1 MAKHTAVECLVA
13 VARHHGLDL
22 SADRLVHDFALGEE
36 EPATDIL
43 TRMAQQCGLAARPM
57 RLDWDRI
64 AAQAPTIFPLILRLS
79 NGNSVVA
86 LGFAPGTAAS
96 GDVDQAA
103 AGSPAADR
111 ATMAG
116 LIVAD
121 PLADGAKH
129 LPVSRAQLEA
139 VWSGEAVLMRRE
151 YAITDADQPFG
162 LRWFVPE
169 LLRQK
174 SLLRD
179 VIIAALTLHL
189 VALALP
195 IYFQIVID
203 KALTHQSYSTLYVL
217 SLGAVLCV
225 LFEAAFGFVRQYLL
239 LYASNRIDLRVSTRI
254 FAHLLSLPVA
264 FFERIPAGVLVQHM
278 QQARKVRE
286 FLTGKLLLT
295 LLEASALLV
304 FIPVLLLYSGR
315 LTAILLFFC
324 LLITAVIALVIVPFR
339 ARLQRLYQAEAT
351 RQSLLVEAIHG
362 MGTVKALALE
372 PRQRSA
378 WEERTAQAIEL
389 QFGVGKLSAVAQTA
403 TSLLEKLMLV
413 ALIVVGAG
421 DVFDGSLS
429 VGALVA
435 FQMLSNRVSRPL
447 VQLVS
452 LIHEYQETALSL
464 RMLGEVMN
472 RPPEHGTGRGLRP
485 DLKGAIEFDHVMFS
499 YRPEQ
504 RAVDGVSFSIMPGTM
519 VGIVGRSG
527 SGKTTVARLIQGL
540 YAVQDGVIRLDGINA
555 REIDPQH
562 LRSRIGVVLQETF
575 LFKGTVRENI
585 AMSRPDASVEQ
596 VVAAARMAGAL
607 EFIERL
613 PQGLDTPLEE
623 GATNLSGGQKQRLA
637 IARAL
642 LREPRIL
649 VFDEA
654 TSALDPESET
664 IVHDNLAGIARG
676 RTIVMITHRLSSLTQ
691 ADTILVMDRGRI
703 IASGRHSEL
712 LAVPGLYQDLWRQ
725 QTRFVR

>member
-1 MAKHTAVECLVA
+1 M
-13 VARHHGLDL
+13 
-22 SADRLVHDFALGEE
+22 
-36 EPATDIL
+36 
-43 TRMAQQCGLAARPM
+43 
-57 RLDWDRI
+57 
-64 AAQAPTIFPLILRLS
+64 
-79 NGNSVVA
+79 
-86 LGFAPGTAAS
+86 
-96 GDVDQAA
+96 
-103 AGSPAADR
+103 
-111 ATMAG
+111 
-116 LIVAD
+116 
-121 PLADGAKH
+121 
-129 LPVSRAQLEA
+129 
-139 VWSGEAVLMRRE
+139 
-151 YAITDADQPFG
+151 
-162 LRWFVPE
+162 
-169 LLRQK
+169 
-174 SLLRD
+174 
-179 VIIAALTLHL
+179 
-189 VALALP
+189 
-195 IYFQIVID
+195 
-203 KALTHQSYSTLYVL
+203 
-217 SLGAVLCV
+217 
-225 LFEAAFGFVRQYLL
+225 
-239 LYASNRIDLRVSTRI
+239 
-254 FAHLLSLPVA
+254 
-264 FFERIPAGVLVQHM
+264 
-278 QQARKVRE
+278 
-286 FLTGKLLLT
+286 
-295 LLEASALLV
+295 
-304 FIPVLLLYSGR
+304 
-315 LTAILLFFC
+315 
-324 LLITAVIALVIVPFR
+324 
-339 ARLQRLYQAEAT
+339 
-351 RQSLLVEAIHG
+351 
-362 MGTVKALALE
+362 
-372 PRQRSA
+372 
-378 WEERTAQAIEL
+378 
-389 QFGVGKLSAVAQTA
+389 
-403 TSLLEKLMLV
+403 
-413 ALIVVGAG
+413 
-421 DVFDGSLS
+421 
-429 VGALVA
+429 
-435 FQMLSNRVSRPL
+435 MLSNRVSRPL

-472 RPPEHGTGRGLRP
+472 RPPEHGAGRGLRP

-575 LFKGTVRENI
+575 LFKGSVRENI

-664 IVHDNLAGIARG
+664 IVHDNLVGIARG